1 MNCMC
6 RKRQMSYLCK
16 GMNES
21 QKETLKTRV
30 ISVGFA
36 ILAFAVFKP
45 FGLEGLG
52 WTAYPHLLVILLLG
66 IGVCYLTEA
75 VMKHIVRMPATLEKG
90 VDYIIKRN
98 QRFQMINTPL
108 EALMVCTYLHFVMK
122 GRGLESP
129 LSWGGFLGAL
139 FILAFCSFAV
149 GLYWRFK
156 FRSRYLA
163 AELEELKQ
171 LNKGLTESRPVKE
184 DSLPERITLT
194 GMTSDKVTVRLQ
206 DILYVESMGN
216 YVKVCHLKQD
226 KVCGDMLRTTLNQ
239 VEKDLGQ
246 WSSMIRCHRAFIV
259 NLSQIERISSASGGL
274 QLQVRHSG
282 ESIPVSRSH
291 TSDVKTRIRDMEKWG
306 A

>member
-1 MNCMC
+1 
-6 RKRQMSYLCK
+6 MSYLCN
-16 GMNES
+16 GMNER

-30 ISVGFA
+30 TSVGFA

-45 FGLEGLG
+45 FGLGGLG

-75 VMKHIVRMPATLEKG
+75 VLKHIVRMPATLDKG

-98 QRFQMINTPL
+98 LRFQMINTPL
-108 EALMVCTYLHFVMK
+108 EALMVCTYLHFVMR

-129 LSWGGFLGAL
+129 LSWGGFFGAL
-139 FILAFCSFAV
+139 LILAFCSFAV

-171 LNKGLTESRPVKE
+171 LNKGLTESRPAQE
-184 DSLPERITLT
+184 DSLPEKITLT
-194 GMTSDKVTVRLQ
+194 GTTSDNVTLRIQ
-206 DILYVESMGN
+206 DILYVESLGN
-216 YVKVCHLKQD
+216 YVKVCHLRQD

-246 WSSMIRCHRAFIV
+246 WNSIIRCHRAFIV
-259 NLSQIERISSASGGL
+259 NLSQVERISSSSGGL
-274 QLQVRHSG
+274 QLLVRHSG

-291 TSDVKTRIRDMEKWG
+291 TSDVKARIREMEKGG

>member
-1 MNCMC
+1 MRENG
-6 RKRQMSYLCK
+6 QMSYLCN
-16 GMNES
+16 GMNER

-30 ISVGFA
+30 TSVGFA

-45 FGLEGLG
+45 FGLGGLG
-52 WTAYPHLLVILLLG
+52 WTAYPHLLVILLMG

-75 VMKHIVRMPATLEKG
+75 VLKHIVRMPATLDKG

-98 QRFQMINTPL
+98 LRFQMINTPL
-108 EALMVCTYLHFVMK
+108 EALMVCTYLHFVMR

-129 LSWGGFLGAL
+129 LSWGGFFGAL
-139 FILAFCSFAV
+139 LILAFCSFAV

-171 LNKGLTESRPVKE
+171 LNKGLTESRPAQE
-184 DSLPERITLT
+184 DSLPEKITLT
-194 GMTSDKVTVRLQ
+194 GTTSDNVTLKIQ
-206 DILYVESMGN
+206 DILYVESLGN
-216 YVKVCHLKQD
+216 YVKVCHLRQD

-239 VEKDLGQ
+239 VEKDLEQ
-246 WSSMIRCHRAFIV
+246 WNSIIRCHRAFIV
-259 NLSQIERISSASGGL
+259 NLSQVERISSSSGGL
-274 QLQVRHSG
+274 QLLVRHSG

-291 TSDVKTRIRDMEKWG
+291 TSDVKARIREMEKGG

>member
-1 MNCMC
+1 MRENG
-6 RKRQMSYLCK
+6 QMSYLCN
-16 GMNES
+16 GMNER

-30 ISVGFA
+30 TSVGFA

-45 FGLEGLG
+45 FGLGGLG
-52 WTAYPHLLVILLLG
+52 WTAYPHLMVILLLG

-75 VMKHIVRMPATLEKG
+75 VLKHIVRMPATLDKG

-98 QRFQMINTPL
+98 LRFQMINTPL
-108 EALMVCTYLHFVMK
+108 EALMVCTYLHFVMR

-129 LSWGGFLGAL
+129 LSWGGFFGAL
-139 FILAFCSFAV
+139 LILAFCSFAV

-163 AELEELKQ
+163 AELEELKL
-171 LNKGLTESRPVKE
+171 LNKGLTESRPAQE
-184 DSLPERITLT
+184 DSLPEKITLT
-194 GMTSDKVTVRLQ
+194 GTTSDNVTLRIQ
-206 DILYVESMGN
+206 DILYVESLGN
-216 YVKVCHLKQD
+216 YVKVCHLRQD

-246 WSSMIRCHRAFIV
+246 WNSIIRCHRAFIV
-259 NLSQIERISSASGGL
+259 NLSQVERISSSSGGL
-274 QLQVRHSG
+274 QLLVRHSG

-291 TSDVKTRIRDMEKWG
+291 TSDVKARIREMEKGG

>member
-1 MNCMC
+1 MRENG
-6 RKRQMSYLCK
+6 QMSYLCN
-16 GMNES
+16 GMNER

-30 ISVGFA
+30 TSVGFA

-45 FGLEGLG
+45 FGLGGLG

-75 VMKHIVRMPATLEKG
+75 VLKHIVRMPATLDKG

-98 QRFQMINTPL
+98 LRFQMINTPL
-108 EALMVCTYLHFVMK
+108 EALMVCTYLHFVMR

-129 LSWGGFLGAL
+129 LSWGGFFGAL
-139 FILAFCSFAV
+139 LILAFCSFAV

-171 LNKGLTESRPVKE
+171 LNKGLTESRPAQE
-184 DSLPERITLT
+184 DSLPEKITLT
-194 GMTSDKVTVRLQ
+194 GTTSDNVTLRIQ
-206 DILYVESMGN
+206 DILYVESLGN
-216 YVKVCHLKQD
+216 YVKVCHLRQD

-246 WSSMIRCHRAFIV
+246 WNSIIRCHRAFIV
-259 NLSQIERISSASGGL
+259 NLSQVERISSSSGGL
-274 QLQVRHSG
+274 QLLVRHSG

-291 TSDVKTRIRDMEKWG
+291 TSDVKARIREMEKGG

>member
-1 MNCMC
+1 MRENG
-6 RKRQMSYLCK
+6 QMSYLCN
-16 GMNES
+16 GMNER

-30 ISVGFA
+30 TSVGFA

-45 FGLEGLG
+45 FGLGGLG
-52 WTAYPHLLVILLLG
+52 WTAYPHLMVILLLG

-75 VMKHIVRMPATLEKG
+75 VLKHIVRMPATLDKG

-98 QRFQMINTPL
+98 LRFQMINTPL
-108 EALMVCTYLHFVMK
+108 EALMVCTYLHFVMR

-129 LSWGGFLGAL
+129 LSWGGFFGAL
-139 FILAFCSFAV
+139 LILAFCSFAV

-171 LNKGLTESRPVKE
+171 LNKGLTESRPAQE
-184 DSLPERITLT
+184 DSLPEKITLT
-194 GMTSDKVTVRLQ
+194 GTTSDNVTLRIQ
-206 DILYVESMGN
+206 DILYVESLGN
-216 YVKVCHLKQD
+216 YVKVCHLRQD

-246 WSSMIRCHRAFIV
+246 WNSIIRCHRAFIV
-259 NLSQIERISSASGGL
+259 NLSQVERISSSSGGL
-274 QLQVRHSG
+274 QLLVRHCG

-291 TSDVKTRIRDMEKWG
+291 TSDVKARIREMEKGG